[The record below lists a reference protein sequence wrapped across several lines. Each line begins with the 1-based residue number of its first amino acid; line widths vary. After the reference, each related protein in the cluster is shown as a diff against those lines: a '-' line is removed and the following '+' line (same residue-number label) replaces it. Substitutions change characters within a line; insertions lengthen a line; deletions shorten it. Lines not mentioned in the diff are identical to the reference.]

1 MLYGPTAVERAMK
14 LQAVILKAMSGE
26 ISWIQAA
33 DIARMSAR
41 SMRRWKRRYERV
53 GYDGL
58 LDRRTG
64 RPSPRRAPMAEVE
77 KVLRLYREKYQGFN
91 VRHYHGILKREHAV

>member
-14 LQAVILKAMSGE
+14 RQEVILKAVSGE
-26 ISWIQAA
+26 LSWIQAA
-33 DIARMSAR
+33 DILGITARAL
-41 SMRRWKRRYERV
+41 RRWRWRYETS

-64 RPSPRRAPMAEVE
+64 RPSPTPSSGRGRR
-77 KVLRLYREKYQGFN
+77 RR
-91 VRHYHGILKREHAV
+91 RS